1 MLRLAGVHG
10 RAMVR
15 RPLRLCPT
23 RSYITYTQLTI
34 HTVPT
39 FDSGVS
45 CCGSGC
51 LLLSKHQDVQEI
63 HVRICNCCTATGIG
77 HMPHG
82 MHANAIPPTRDAAPL
97 STEYCTANVSWLS
110 V

>member
-77 HMPHG
+77 HMACMP
-82 MHANAIPPTRDAAPL
+82 MPYPPRATRPL
-97 STEYCTANVSWLS
+97 SLLS
-110 V
+110 TVQLT